1 MSVKVDFQLAA
12 GRGTLLIARR
22 LYQRSGIRNEFLE
35 NGRAL
40 SEPLHLHMIHGGT
53 ASSGSGSD
61 RAVRRKPVVGSGQDV
76 WGYGF
81 SIAQMIGVAD
91 EKRCR

>member
-1 MSVKVDFQLAA
+1 
-12 GRGTLLIARR
+12 
-22 LYQRSGIRNEFLE
+22 
-35 NGRAL
+35 
-40 SEPLHLHMIHGGT
+40 MIHRET

-81 SIAQMIGVAD
+81 SIALLIGVAD